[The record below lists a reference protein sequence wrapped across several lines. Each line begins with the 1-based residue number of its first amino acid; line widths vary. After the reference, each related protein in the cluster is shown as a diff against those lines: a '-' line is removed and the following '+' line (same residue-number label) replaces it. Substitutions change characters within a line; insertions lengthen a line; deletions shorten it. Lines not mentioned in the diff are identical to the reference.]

1 MTKQKEDPKV
11 VSIIT
16 KPKVVVLEDV
26 KENNVSLKRNI
37 VQMPAEALQSN
48 VMSAAFDG
56 TNWKITIDE
65 K

>member
-37 VQMPAEALQSN
+37 VQMPVEALQSN